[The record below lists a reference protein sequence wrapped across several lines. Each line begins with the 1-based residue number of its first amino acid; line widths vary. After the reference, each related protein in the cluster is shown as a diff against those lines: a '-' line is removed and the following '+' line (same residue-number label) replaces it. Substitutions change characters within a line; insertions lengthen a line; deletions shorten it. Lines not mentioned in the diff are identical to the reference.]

1 MEKQTLSMEQ
11 IDNLISVLSEKYGIM
26 REKLEVMYLMPPEE
40 YVENI
45 ADFSNDYLVKL
56 ICYLWEYFA
65 VLDKFIDWKRF
76 DSVQLGKLTARFG
89 NKLNGK
95 SDVIPCW
102 GYTEWAYIISMTS
115 ISLLMNFSIAFSP

>member
-11 IDNLISVLSEKYGIM
+11 IDNMISVLSEKHGIM
-26 REKLEVMYLMPPEE
+26 REKLEVMYIMPPEE

-56 ICYLWEYFA
+56 ICYLWEDFA

-76 DSVQLGKLTARFG
+76 D
-89 NKLNGK
+89 
-95 SDVIPCW
+95 
-102 GYTEWAYIISMTS
+102 
-115 ISLLMNFSIAFSP
+115 